1 MSIFLSPKCY
11 QDNKETLQKKLVK
24 DIKVFLEKIKEK
36 SDSMVMND
44 IKIYQ
49 NMKNKNWL
57 SMKKTRYD
65 NYKKLFSFRKL
76 GLFLWLGKIG
86 R

>member
-11 QDNKETLQKKLVK
+11 QDTKETLQKKLVK

-49 NMKNKNWL
+49 NMKNKSWL
-57 SMKKTRYD
+57 SMKKHVMIIIKSYFHLE
-65 NYKKLFSFRKL
+65 NLVYSY
-76 GLFLWLGKIG
+76 G
-86 R
+86 